1 MSGKIDY
8 VAKKQPV
15 PINRTSEIINARS
28 KLPII
33 GEEQVIMEAISEN
46 DVIIIVGETGS
57 GKTTQVPQFLYEA
70 GYSNGN
76 KMIGVTEP
84 RRIAAISVSQ
94 RVAEELNEK
103 SDIVSYLIR
112 FEGNAGPNTKIK
124 FMTDGVL
131 LKEMQND
138 ILLKN
143 YSAIILDEAHERRVF
158 SDILIGMLSRIV
170 RLRQKRS
177 NPLKLIIM
185 SATLKV
191 DDFSKNKKLF
201 PQPPPIIELT
211 SRQFPVTIHFNKNTP
226 HDYLTEAYNKIYK
239 IHSNLP
245 AGTILVFLT
254 GKLEVKQ
261 LVSKLRKAFPYRE
274 TNSNKEAMT
283 KCKPEVKKR
292 IGTILPVINLDDYD
306 IEMHSE
312 DELILS
318 DNSSNDED
326 DDDDDEMPS
335 KIMKFS
341 STPLW
346 VLPLYSMLPAHKQ
359 SKIFEPPPP
368 GCRMCVVSTNVA
380 ELSLTIPNVKY
391 VVDCGKTKIR
401 EYDPLT
407 GVSRFSVVW
416 ESKASANQRAGRAGR
431 TSPGH
436 CYRLFSSAL
445 FNDEFPEWNLPEI
458 QTTPIDNVI
467 LQMKS
472 MKIAKIT
479 SFPFPTPPDKQT
491 ILAAEKRLITLG
503 ALDADKND
511 AEINNITP
519 LGKSMAAFPLSPN
532 YAKMLCLSK
541 DRSLLQY
548 MLFII
553 SAMSVQEYLPGD
565 NVEAWKKT
573 KLSWANKENFDQFT
587 LLGDLMVILQSMGAA
602 NHIMRKSGL
611 GGLQDFCTK
620 TGLHEK
626 SILEAWKLNNQL
638 INQLNINIPSLKLIT
653 DLDMRPPTKIQVKQI
668 RQIVLA
674 GTLDRVAR
682 RLTTNELNRNGLRP
696 NKAAY
701 YTSNLSGIV
710 YIHNSSVLKK
720 CKPQWLVY
728 QEIFEVQDKMYIKGL
743 TAIEPEWLPVYANRL
758 CTTLKVLEYPGPRY
772 EEETGKMYC
781 IINATYGQAG
791 WSLPQVEIE
800 FPDIEE
806 KYCWLAYFILMGKVF
821 PQLQYFNEY
830 ALALC
835 QPELITKPWLNLLK
849 EPYKQLAQ
857 TLNKNHDDSAKKIK
871 EHWLKKPTYLMEEY
885 LTWLPRSAHKKI
897 KRIWPPL

>member
-1 MSGKIDY
+1 MSGKTDS
-8 VAKKQPV
+8 VAKRQPV
-15 PINRTSEIINARS
+15 LINRTSEIINSRS

-46 DVIIIVGETGS
+46 DVIIVVGETGS

-70 GYSNGN
+70 GYSSGN

-131 LKEMQND
+131 LKEIQND
-138 ILLKN
+138 FLLKN

-170 RLRQKRS
+170 NLRQKRS

-191 DDFSKNKKLF
+191 DDFSKNQNLF
-201 PQPPPIIELT
+201 PQPPPIIELS
-211 SRQFPVTIHFNKNTP
+211 SRQFPVTIHFNKKTP
-226 HDYLTEAYNKIYK
+226 HDYLAEAYKKIYK

-245 AGTILVFLT
+245 AGGILVFLT
-254 GKLEVKQ
+254 GKLEVQQ

-274 TNSNKEAMT
+274 TDSNREVIT
-283 KCKPEVKKR
+283 KCKPEVKKE
-292 IGTILPVINLDDYD
+292 IGTCLPDINLDDYD

-318 DNSSNDED
+318 DNSSNDS
-326 DDDDDEMPS
+326 DDEIPS

-346 VLPLYSMLPAHKQ
+346 VLPLYSLLPAHKQ

-368 GCRMCVVSTNVA
+368 GCRMCVVSTNIA
-380 ELSLTIPNVKY
+380 ELSLTIPNIKY

-401 EYDPLT
+401 EYDPVT
-407 GVSRFSVVW
+407 SVSRFSVVW

-458 QTTPIDNVI
+458 QTIPIDNVI

-472 MKIAKIT
+472 MKINKIT

-491 ILAAEKRLITLG
+491 ILGAEKRLITLG

-519 LGKSMAAFPLSPN
+519 LGKSMAVFPLTPN

-573 KLSWANKENFDQFT
+573 KLSWVNRGEFL
-587 LLGDLMVILQSMGAA
+587 LLGDLMVILRSMGGASHA
-602 NHIMRKSGL
+602 MRKSGL
-611 GGLQDFCTK
+611 GGLQDYCTK
-620 TGLHEK
+620 TGLHQK

-638 INQLNINIPSLKLIT
+638 INQLNIHVPSLKLNT
-653 DLDMRPPTKIQVKQI
+653 DLDLGPPTPIQVKQI

-674 GTLDRVAR
+674 GMLDRVAR
-682 RLTTNELNRNGLRP
+682 RLTTSELERNGLRQ

-701 YTSNLSGIV
+701 YASNLSEIV
-710 YIHNSSVLKK
+710 YIHNSSVLKI
-720 CKPQWLVY
+720 CKPEWLVY
-728 QEIFEVQDKMYIKGL
+728 QEIFEVQDKMYIKGI
-743 TAIEPEWLPVYANRL
+743 TAIDPEWLPMYASKL
-758 CTTLKVLEYPGPRY
+758 CKTLKVLDYPKPRY
-772 EEETGKMYC
+772 DRATEKMFC
-781 IINATYGQAG
+781 TINATYGQAG
-791 WSLPQVEIE
+791 WTLPQAEIE
-800 FPDIEE
+800 FPDIEQ
-806 KYCWLAYFILMGKVF
+806 KYSWLAIFILYGKVF
-821 PQLQYFNEY
+821 PQLLYFKRY
-830 ALALC
+830 
-835 QPELITKPWLNLLK
+835 LITEPEFLLMPVQFLK
-849 EPYKQLAQ
+849 EPFYLLSQ
-857 TLNKNHDDSAKKIK
+857 TLMKNQDDSAKKIK
-871 EHWLKKPTYLMEEY
+871 EHWLKKPTYLMEGY
-885 LTWLPRSAHKKI
+885 LTWLPKSAHNKI
-897 KRIWPPL
+897 KQLWPPL

>member
-1 MSGKIDY
+1 MSGKTDSA
-8 VAKKQPV
+8 AKKQPV
-15 PINRTSEIINARS
+15 PINRTPEIIESRS

-46 DVIIIVGETGS
+46 DVIIVVGETGS

-94 RVAEELNEK
+94 RVAEELNETT
-103 SDIVSYLIR
+103 DIVSYLIR
-112 FEGNAGPNTKIK
+112 FEGNAGSNTKIK

-131 LKEMQND
+131 LKEIQND
-138 ILLKN
+138 FLLNK

-158 SDILIGMLSRIV
+158 SDILIGILSRIV

-177 NPLKLIIM
+177 SPLKLIIM

-191 DDFSKNKKLF
+191 DDFSKNQKLF
-201 PQPPPIIELT
+201 LQPPPIIELS
-211 SRQFPVTIHFNKNTP
+211 SRQFPVTIHFNKRTP
-226 HDYLTEAYNKIYK
+226 HDYLAEAYNKIYK

-245 AGTILVFLT
+245 AGAILVFLT

-274 TNSNKEAMT
+274 TDSKISSNT
-283 KCKPEVKKR
+283 KCKQSIKKE
-292 IGTILPVINLDDYD
+292 IGKPLPDINLDDYD

-318 DNSSNDED
+318 DNSSND
-326 DDDDDEMPS
+326 DDDEDEVPN

-359 SKIFEPPPP
+359 SKIFEPPPS
-368 GCRMCVVSTNVA
+368 GCRMCVISTNVA

-391 VVDCGKTKIR
+391 VVDCGKTKVR

-407 GVSRFSVVW
+407 SVSRFSVVW

-445 FNDEFPEWNLPEI
+445 FNNEFPEWNLPEI

-472 MKIAKIT
+472 MKIDKIT

-491 ILAAEKRLITLG
+491 ILEAEKRLVTLG
-503 ALDADKND
+503 ALEVDRNV

-519 LGKSMAAFPLSPN
+519 LGKSMAAFPLSPH

-565 NVEAWKKT
+565 NVDAWKKT
-573 KLSWANKENFDQFT
+573 KLSWANKGEFL
-587 LLGDLMVILQSMGAA
+587 LLGDLMVILRSMGGASHA
-602 NHIMRKSGL
+602 MKKSGL
-611 GGLQDFCTK
+611 RGLQEYCTK
-620 TGLHEK
+620 TGLHQK

-638 INQLNINIPSLKLIT
+638 INQLNIHVPSLKLNT
-653 DLDMRPPTKIQVKQI
+653 DLDMTPPTPIQVKQI

-674 GTLDRVAR
+674 GMLDKVAR
-682 RLTTNELNRNGLRP
+682 RLTTNELNRNGIRP

-701 YTSNLSGIV
+701 YASNLTAIV
-710 YIHNSSVLKK
+710 FIHNSSVLKRS
-720 CKPQWLVY
+720 KPEWLVY

-758 CTTLKVLEYPGPRY
+758 CKTLKVLDDPMPSYN
-772 EEETGKMYC
+772 EETGKMFC
-781 IINATYGQAG
+781 TVNATYGQAG
-791 WSLPQVEIE
+791 WLLPQAEIE
-800 FPDIEE
+800 FPDIEQ
-806 KYCWLAYFILMGKVF
+806 KYCWLAFFILSGKVF
-821 PQLQYFNEY
+821 PRLEDFRQHL
-830 ALALC
+830 LSK
-835 QPELITKPWLNLLK
+835 PDLIVKPWLKFLK
-849 EPYKQLAQ
+849 ESFYLLTQ
-857 TLNKNHDDSAKKIK
+857 TLNKNHDDSATKIK
-871 EHWLKKPTYLMEEY
+871 EHWLKKPTYLLEEY
-885 LTWLPRSAHKKI
+885 LIWLPQAAHKEVKL
-897 KRIWPPL
+897 IWPPS

>member
-1 MSGKIDY
+1 MSGNIDS

-15 PINRTSEIINARS
+15 LINRTSEIINSRS

-70 GYSNGN
+70 GYSSGN

-131 LKEMQND
+131 LKEIQND
-138 ILLKN
+138 FLLKN

-158 SDILIGMLSRIV
+158 SDILIGILSRIV

-191 DDFSKNKKLF
+191 DDFSKNQKLF
-201 PQPPPIIELT
+201 PQPPPIIKLS
-211 SRQFPVTIHFNKNTP
+211 SRQFPVTIHFNKKTP
-226 HDYLTEAYNKIYK
+226 HDYLAEAYNTIYK

-245 AGTILVFLT
+245 AGAILVFLT

-274 TNSNKEAMT
+274 TDSNREVIT
-283 KCKPEVKKR
+283 KWKPAVKKE
-292 IGTILPVINLDDYD
+292 IGTRLPDINLDDYD
-306 IEMHSE
+306 IETHSE

-318 DNSSNDED
+318 DNSSNDE

-407 GVSRFSVVW
+407 SVSRFSIVW

-472 MKIAKIT
+472 MKIDKIT
-479 SFPFPTPPDKQT
+479 NFPFPTPPDKQT
-491 ILAAEKRLITLG
+491 ILEAEKRLITLG
-503 ALDADKND
+503 ALDADKNV
-511 AEINNITP
+511 AEISNITP

-573 KLSWANKENFDQFT
+573 KLSWANKGEFY
-587 LLGDLMVILQSMGAA
+587 LLGDLMIILRSMGGASYT
-602 NHIMRKSGL
+602 MRKSGL
-611 GGLQDFCTK
+611 GALQDYCTK
-620 TGLHEK
+620 TGLHQK

-638 INQLNINIPSLKLIT
+638 INQLNINVPSLKLIT
-653 DLDMRPPTKIQVKQI
+653 DLDMRPPTPIQVKQI

-674 GTLDRVAR
+674 GMLDRVAR
-682 RLTTNELNRNGLRP
+682 RLTTNELNRNGLTP

-701 YTSNLSGIV
+701 YASNLSEIV
-710 YIHNSSVLKK
+710 YIHNSSVLKTS
-720 CKPQWLVY
+720 KPQWLVY
-728 QEIFEVQDKMYIKGL
+728 QEIFEVQGKMYIKGL
-743 TAIEPEWLPVYANRL
+743 TAIEPEWLPVYANKL
-758 CTTLKVLEYPGPRY
+758 CKTLKVLEYPTPRY
-772 EEETGKMYC
+772 DEETGKMFC
-781 IINATYGQAG
+781 TINATYGQAG
-791 WSLPQVEIE
+791 WTLPQAEIE
-800 FPDIEE
+800 FPDIKE
-806 KYCWLAYFILMGKVF
+806 KYSWLAIFILSGKVF
-821 PQLQYFNEY
+821 PQLQCFRQYLFAE
-830 ALALC
+830 
-835 QPELITKPWLNLLK
+835 PDLIAKSLQYLKDQFYLLT
-849 EPYKQLAQ
+849 Q
-857 TLNKNHDDSAKKIK
+857 TLIKNQDDSAKKIK
-871 EHWLKKPTYLMEEY
+871 EHWSKEPTYLMEEY
-885 LTWLPRSAHKKI
+885 LIWLPKSAHKKV
-897 KRIWPPL
+897 KLIWPPL